1 MYLSNKYTVWYFNI
15 INRAQERELSR
26 YHEKHHIIPKSL
38 GGDNSKSNLVKLTAR
53 EHLICHLLLTKM
65 TEGKSNHKMVRAMFL
80 MSTRG
85 KINSRLYETLRTTYS
100 ENRKIEQCGKN
111 NHFYGKTHSKESI
124 DKMKASIQSSLTD
137 ERRAKIKYA
146 RTMWR
151 HNQANKDLWAIADQ
165 LYETWVSI
173 KTPHCM
179 HTVAKQHGVNK
190 NSIHGIIENFAKGW
204 IPINDDEWV
213 LWKRSY
219 LMY

>member
-15 INRAQERELSR
+15 INRAQEREIFG

-65 TEGKSNHKMVRAMFL
+65 TEGKSNHKMVTAAFL
-80 MSTRG
+80 MSNKGR
-85 KINSRLYETLRTTYS
+85 INSRLYETL
-100 ENRKIEQCGKN
+100 KINFIRVNSQKQRGSA

-137 ERRAKIKYA
+137 ERRAEIKYA

-151 HNQANKDLWAIADQ
+151 HNQANKQLWLIADE
-165 LYETWVSI
+165 LYHSWLSSEDTFNFI
-173 KTPHCM
+173 TIE
-179 HTVAKQHGVNK
+179 KQFGLKRYSTQN
-190 NSIHGIIENFAKGW
+190 IISHFVKGW
-204 IPINDDEWV
+204 NPLKDNEYL
-213 LWKRSY
+213 LWKQTYR
-219 LMY
+219 